1 MFFSKNDKYVSVG
14 VLMKIRVKSVAEI
27 FLKYTTSPT
36 IVSCRGKKSLF
47 KGPIDTIYLS
57 SELTRLFM
65 FMRMTAMH
73 RR

>member
-14 VLMKIRVKSVAEI
+14 VLMKIGESVAEI
-27 FLKYTTSPT
+27 FLKYTTSLI
-36 IVSCRGKKSLF
+36 IVSCREKKSVF

-57 SELTRLFM
+57 SELTSLFM